1 MRGVTVDISA
11 VKELTALQAQW
22 NTAFVVVA
30 VFLVIALSMFAYNM
44 SEQKKDRE
52 EARKITQIRMNR
64 EDVDKK
70 TIIKLSE
77 DVTSALTNSNTVT
90 QTIIDMLADTRD
102 MHLIMDS
109 DIKEVKGDI
118 ERVKN
123 DIETVKQQI
132 KVNGITDEKIIK
144 ALDDIKKTVET
155 LGK

>member
-1 MRGVTVDISA
+1 MDISM

-30 VFLVIALSMFAYNM
+30 VFLVIALGLFAYNI

-52 EARKITQIRMNR
+52 ESRKITQIRMNR

-70 TIIKLSE
+70 TIIKLSK
-77 DVTSALTNSNTVT
+77 DVTSALTNSNAVT

-102 MHLIMDS
+102 IHLIMDS

-118 ERVKN
+118 ERVKD
-123 DIETVKQQI
+123 DIEAVKKHI
-132 KVNGITDEKIIK
+132 SASGYADERIIA
-144 ALDDIKKTVET
+144 ALDEIKKTVDE
-155 LGK
+155 LGKL